1 MSLVQG
7 NRSNKTNVKWPGI
20 SKLNN
25 FEFSSDGVRV
35 WRAYQ
40 VGEGKFF
47 PWSEFEGTFYPLYLP
62 LSLTLPLPYCY
73 SPPPPPPAKKRL
85 CFNRLKIGVCLFLL
99 QWALFDINYF
109 MLQER
114 NILSVQ

>member
-7 NRSNKTNVKWPGI
+7 NSSNKTNVKWPGI

-35 WRAYQ
+35 WQAYQ

-47 PWSEFEGTFYPLYLP
+47 PWSEFEGTFYPLYLS

-73 SPPPPPPAKKRL
+73 SPPPPPPKKRL
-85 CFNRLKIGVCLFLL
+85 CFNRLKIGVWLFLL

-109 MLQER
+109 LLQER

>member
-7 NRSNKTNVKWPGI
+7 NSSNKANVKWPGI

-40 VGEGKFF
+40 VGEGKF
-47 PWSEFEGTFYPLYLP
+47 
-62 LSLTLPLPYCY
+62 SLGQ
-73 SPPPPPPAKKRL
+73 
-85 CFNRLKIGVCLFLL
+85 NLKVLF
-99 QWALFDINYF
+99 
-109 MLQER
+109 
-114 NILSVQ
+114 ILSIYLSH

>member
-7 NRSNKTNVKWPGI
+7 NSSNKSNVKLPGI
-20 SKLNN
+20 NKLNN

-40 VGEGKFF
+40 VYEGKFF
-47 PWSEFEGTFYPLYLP
+47 PWSEFEGTFYPLYLS
-62 LSLTLPLPYCY
+62 LSLTLPLTYCY
-73 SPPPPPPAKKRL
+73 SPPPPPKKRL
-85 CFNRLKIGVCLFLL
+85 CFNRLKIGVWLFYCSG
-99 QWALFDINYF
+99 QFDINYF
-109 MLQER
+109 MLQEW